1 MDECKPLAKG
11 PTEDLERWQ
20 AAVARSVEA
29 RLYAEFDT
37 FLTELEPSLRD
48 SGRQVTRG
56 LLGGAATLVHLSPQ
70 PDLSTCYGIRRVHD
84 FPPVYLTGG
93 HGEV

>member
-1 MDECKPLAKG
+1 MAAEMEKQSAETLALLAPGTHLSALARG

-37 FLTELEPSLRD
+37 FLAELEPSLRD

-56 LLGGAATLVHLSPQ
+56 LLGGGAATPTLTHPLVA
-70 PDLSTCYGIRRVHD
+70 ST
-84 FPPVYLTGG
+84 
-93 HGEV
+93 